1 MIEITL
7 QKNLKARLIF
17 SIQLQQMLLKRF
29 LLHSNTY
36 CDPVS
41 TKNRAKKILDRPH

>member
-17 SIQLQQMLLKRF
+17 SIQQMLLKRF